1 MNPIAPILNTF
12 ESIGRYFILMGK
24 VFSRPEKIAIYR
36 RRIVY
41 EMEALGIDSIGLTA
55 IISVFIGAVITL
67 QMCINLN
74 SPFIPRSMVGYATR
88 ETMILEFSSTVV
100 ALILAGK
107 VGSNIASEIGT
118 MRITEQ
124 IDALEIMGV
133 NSASYLILP
142 KIIATVLFFP
152 LLTILSIL
160 IGITGGWLIA
170 IFTGIMIPADYVEGL
185 LMDFKTYS
193 IVYSLIK
200 AAVFAYIIT
209 SISAFCGYHAQ
220 GNSLEVGKSSTRA
233 VVASSVVIMIF
244 NLILTQILLI

>member
-1 MNPIAPILNTF
+1 MFKIF
-12 ESIGRYFILMGK
+12 EQIGRYCQLMGK
-24 VFSRPEKIAIYR
+24 VFSIPEKPSIYG
-36 RRIVY
+36 RRIMY
-41 EMEALGIDSIGLTA
+41 EMDSLGFNSIGLTA
-55 IISVFIGAVITL
+55 IISIFIGAVITL
-67 QMCINLN
+67 QMSINLE
-74 SPFIPRSMVGYATR
+74 SPFIPKYLIGYATR

-142 KIIATVLFFP
+142 KIVATVVFFP
-152 LLTILSIL
+152 LLTLLSII
-160 IGITGGWLIA
+160 IGTVGGYIIA
-170 IFTGIMIPADYVEGL
+170 AATDIMIPAQYVDGL
-185 LMDFKTYS
+185 FYCFRTYS

-200 AAVFAYIIT
+200 MAVFAFIIT
-209 SISAFCGYHAQ
+209 SVSAFCGYYAK

-233 VVASSVVIMIF
+233 VVASSIAIMLF
-244 NLILTQILLI
+244 NLILTQLLLT

>member
-1 MNPIAPILNTF
+1 MNSFVTDMLAQV
-12 ESIGRYFILMGK
+12 GQYCMLMRK
-24 VFSRPEKIAIYR
+24 VFSRPEKGAIYR
-36 RRIVY
+36 RRIVF
-41 EMEALGIDSIGLTA
+41 EAQALGMNSIGLTA

-67 QMCINLN
+67 QMSINLE
-74 SPFIPRSMVGYATR
+74 SAFIPQYLIGYATR

-142 KIIATVLFFP
+142 KIVATVLFFP
-152 LLTILSIL
+152 LLTILSIM
-160 IGITGGWLIA
+160 IGILGGYMIA
-170 IFTGIMIPADYVEGL
+170 AFTGIMIPADYVEGL
-185 LMDFKTYS
+185 LYDFRPYS

-200 AAVFAYIIT
+200 IAVFAFIIT
-209 SISAFCGYHAQ
+209 SVSAYYGYYAQ
-220 GNSLEVGKSSTRA
+220 GNSLEVGRASTRA
-233 VVASSVVIMIF
+233 VVASSIVIMIF